1 MNLKNLTL
9 PELAETLKELHE
21 PAFRAKQVY
30 GWLHKGVRSYEEMTN
45 LPKTLREKLAE
56 KGSAPVG
63 ALHRRAVNVVCAKAQ
78 CVAAE
83 AIAPLLTEEET
94 AIYKRGRNSHSSVPK
109 NADPSEYRSATGLE
123 ALFGYLHL
131 CGDKQ
136 REAELFEAVWQA
148 IGE

>member
-1 MNLKNLTL
+1 MDEKTHARQMSPLTL
-9 PELAETLKELHE
+9 AFLGDAVFEL
-21 PAFRAKQVY
+21 RV
-30 GWLHKGVRSYEEMTN
+30 
-45 LPKTLREKLAE
+45 REKLAE

-63 ALHRRAVNVVCAKAQ
+63 ALHRRSVNVVCAKAQ

>member
-1 MNLKNLTL
+1 MDDMTKARQLSPLTL
-9 PELAETLKELHE
+9 AFLGDAVFELH
-21 PAFRAKQVY
+21 
-30 GWLHKGVRSYEEMTN
+30 VRE
-45 LPKTLREKLAE
+45 RLAE

-78 CVAAE
+78 SVAAE
-83 AIAPLLTEEET
+83 LLLPLLTEEELT
-94 AIYKRGRNSHSSVPK
+94 IYKRGRNSHSSVPK

-136 REAELFEAVWQA
+136 REAELFETVWKE

>member
-1 MNLKNLTL
+1 MTKARQLSPLTL
-9 PELAETLKELHE
+9 AFLGDAVFELH
-21 PAFRAKQVY
+21 
-30 GWLHKGVRSYEEMTN
+30 VRE
-45 LPKTLREKLAE
+45 RLAE

-78 CVAAE
+78 SVAAE
-83 AIAPLLTEEET
+83 LLLPLLTEAELT
-94 AIYKRGRNSHSSVPK
+94 IYKRGRNSHSSVPK

-136 REAELFEAVWQA
+136 RETQLFEAVWKE